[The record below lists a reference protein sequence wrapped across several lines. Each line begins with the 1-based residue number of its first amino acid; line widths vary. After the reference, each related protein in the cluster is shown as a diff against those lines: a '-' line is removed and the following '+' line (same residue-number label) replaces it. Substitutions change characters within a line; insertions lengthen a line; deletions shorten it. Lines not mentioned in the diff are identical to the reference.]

1 MTNNEYKLVTYTPVH
16 ITGETIDFILR
27 ELGSEALALYTA
39 YAGIVQWQQT
49 TTVKATT
56 SFMAQ
61 RMKWSEDKV
70 RKIKKL
76 LVDNQYIEDIRK
88 KDENHKIKGWYI
100 QINYI
105 VKSHTVEKARVWKK
119 PECGEKGGQV
129 LYKESSSALERK
141 ESALK
146 ESKVLISEVETSQ
159 GKGTN
164 ENSQKIKYPLS
175 YIRELIQGKH
185 TKDLEE
191 LSNELSVSKQD
202 IIYKAED
209 YIDWCDRKD
218 FKGYKNNK
226 AELRKWIRKDIKE
239 GKIQKTLQPRFVEFD
254 PDNYVPD
261 PL

>member
-1 MTNNEYKLVTYTPVH
+1 MTNNEYKLATYTPVH

-105 VKSHTVEKARVWKK
+105 VKSQRVGKARGWEK
-119 PECGEKGGQV
+119 PEYGKKGGQV

-159 GKGTN
+159 EKGTN
-164 ENSQKIKYPLS
+164 EISQIIELFKEINPALNYGNKTQRKACEDMIKKFGFS
-175 YIRELIQGKH
+175 QVMRMTKQVIGIQGMQYAPRATTPYLMYQKLG
-185 TKDLEE
+185 DFM
-191 LSNELSVSKQD
+191 
-202 IIYKAED
+202 IY
-209 YIDWCDRKD
+209 
-218 FKGYKNNK
+218 FKEKRGNNK
-226 AELRKWIRKDIKE
+226 ILDLTK
-239 GKIQKTLQPRFVEFD
+239 
-254 PDNYVPD
+254 
-261 PL
+261 